1 MLKNL
6 SYLIVMGV
14 CLFGVGLSQPAK
26 AAKLFLDIDTVFI
39 SDGVGTTFDLELRVD
54 EDVQSLKL
62 FVAEINFDVTK
73 LKKVSATEGTFWDT
87 TGAMTDF
94 GCYFKNDST
103 ILRLEG
109 LVLGAGISADGPG
122 LLATLTL
129 EAVDTGMVD
138 LSYAYY
144 SLKDVYGEQI
154 PATAEGSIVFV
165 DYPPGPF
172 NLLKP
177 LTGAV
182 VAGQSGDSFG
192 LIWSRSRSVY
202 PGETV
207 SYELQYG
214 TSIIFDAESTLV
226 MSALADTTYTMYV
239 DNLPQDPTT
248 FFWRV
253 EAHGDLYGFARLSH
267 PAVSAFDFV
276 YGAVPPGDF
285 DLTGPEDAC
294 VIDLSLQN
302 EVLFDWED
310 AGSIIQNDTT
320 KYILYLGPTPSF
332 PGGEVFKDSVND
344 VSEILVSGDN
354 IPIAQWQYW
363 QVRAV
368 NRFGLSKWSSSTK
381 SAMSFYRGDAN
392 SSRAVNISD
401 VTFLIAY
408 LFGIP
413 SGPAPVPS
421 LAGDA
426 NCTGSVNI
434 SDVAFLTTYLFGIP
448 PGPAPFCP

>member
-1 MLKNL
+1 MLKIL

-14 CLFGVGLSQPAK
+14 CFFGVGMSQIAM
-26 AAKLFLDIDTVFI
+26 AEKLFLNVDTVFI
-39 SDGVGTTFDLELRVD
+39 SEGVGTTFDLELRVD

-62 FVAEINFDVTK
+62 FVAEINFDATK
-73 LKKVSATEGTFWDT
+73 LEKISATEGTFWDT

-94 GCYFKNDST
+94 GCYFKNGST

-122 LLATLTL
+122 LLASLTL
-129 EAVDTGMVD
+129 EATDTGMVD

-154 PATAEGSIVFV
+154 PATAEGSIIFI
-165 DYPPGPF
+165 DYPPVPF
-172 NLLKP
+172 SLTEP

-182 VAGQSGDSFG
+182 LAGQSGDSFD
-192 LIWSRSRSVY
+192 LIWSRSHSVY
-202 PGETV
+202 PGEGV
-207 SYELQYG
+207 YYELQYG
-214 TSIIFDAESTLV
+214 TSIIFATESTTV
-226 MSALADTTYTMYV
+226 MPALADTAYTLYV
-239 DNLPQDPTT
+239 DDLPQDPTT

-253 EAHGDLYGFARLSH
+253 AAYGDLYGFARLSH
-267 PAVSAFDFV
+267 PAVSAFDFI

-294 VIDLSLQN
+294 VVDLSLQSGL
-302 EVLFDWED
+302 LFDWED
-310 AGSIIQNDTT
+310 AGSIIQNDTVE
-320 KYILYLGPTPSF
+320 YVLFLGPTPSF

-344 VSEILVSGDN
+344 VSEILVSSDS
-354 IPIAQWQYW
+354 IPISQWQYW
-363 QVRAV
+363 QVKAT
-368 NRFGLSKWSSSTK
+368 NKFGLSKWSSSIN
-381 SAMSFYRGDAN
+381 SAMSYYRGDAN

-413 SGPAPVPS
+413 SGPPPVPS

-426 NCTGSVNI
+426 NCTESVNI

-448 PGPAPFCP
+448 PGPAPYCP